1 MAKNNKILYIAGAV
15 GVGVL
20 AYFGYNWW
28 KKNKSGSQTPPPP
41 PPPQLPTESV
51 NTNQPSTPSST
62 PSSSVSNPFKTE
74 AELLAFQKYVINTK
88 NDKTI
93 LGKGGSTGFGD
104 DGKWGPAS
112 SSAWTKYGAE
122 YLTSKGSSSAS
133 TPSGLSTEVKNNI
146 DVIIRRGEGDK
157 AKRSYLESTAKKYP
171 AFINNWANAIKNRL
185 NTGGKQGTTFVFA
198 NQLYNSFDAKKELS
212 VSPVGKKA
220 ILKDNAKNPT
230 VRWYAKWDSPT
241 KPANKDLGKVQGVF
255 YNRNDK
261 ALFLFVPNNVQGATH
276 KWTYA
281 LNVNL
286 I

>member
-93 LGKGGSTGFGD
+93 LGTGGSTGFGD

-112 SSAWTKYGAE
+112 SSA
-122 YLTSKGSSSAS
+122 
-133 TPSGLSTEVKNNI
+133 
-146 DVIIRRGEGDK
+146 
-157 AKRSYLESTAKKYP
+157 
-171 AFINNWANAIKNRL
+171 
-185 NTGGKQGTTFVFA
+185 
-198 NQLYNSFDAKKELS
+198 
-212 VSPVGKKA
+212 
-220 ILKDNAKNPT
+220 
-230 VRWYAKWDSPT
+230 
-241 KPANKDLGKVQGVF
+241 
-255 YNRNDK
+255 
-261 ALFLFVPNNVQGATH
+261 
-276 KWTYA
+276 
-281 LNVNL
+281 
-286 I
+286 